1 MRASPANPRGGGA
14 ELKRALADLETAR
27 EQRDA
32 AQDALEA
39 ARVALANAQAALAQG
54 AAGNPQARAALGAT
68 LTERSSELE
77 TALKALPETD
87 GESEGRA
94 AARTALNATKAALD
108 ALARAVEE
116 AGPAAGPSAADA
128 HTALDRAETAVT
140 AALTAVNTARGLLE
154 DTPDAEAS
162 AALLQAQNALL
173 TAQVSL
179 TPVIRAELG
188 TARGDLATARGDLAD
203 AQSALG
209 MARAEVA
216 RLTREVAA
224 KDTGIRDAEGRA
236 ATLKTQLDAANA
248 EVARLEGALAAAVA
262 TAASAAAALRTQLAA
277 ANAEKDRI
285 QGLLD
290 AEEAAAAMLRTEKA
304 ALQTQLDERTAEL
317 DRRTVTFGENIVTPF
332 SGPRGS
338 QIVRTPRQPDLTLQ
352 FNDGFD
358 PRAGTATIA
367 NRAGYVAALA
377 SGGTAYAGMEI
388 PDPVAWDDDDDDV
401 KPILGTEASV
411 ATTEFPGRGYVL
423 RSGLRAVKAGPAN
436 GATADAQA
444 QGGYFPPERLILQGQ
459 RDAKGVKPANAVGAD
474 ARDGLLRA
482 TDDND
487 VLWRAW
493 DATWRASF
501 RFDPEGGA
509 NGEGS
514 FVMRFGG
521 GGDGALIFPD
531 LETFVAKRGA
541 GATTSDSGPLTA
553 DNRASSD
560 IAIHFGEP
568 SPDPFGE
575 RGYHWRLDAPG
586 GLADL
591 ERYPA
596 GHATGTEGDPVTTT
610 TATGNHGW
618 YDAAGSTQ
626 QTDGSDPLY
635 VTLAGDPLG
644 EPGGFYEALL
654 FNHAGDDA
662 EGEPRYMKY
671 AAYGL
676 FRYMDQ
682 GLGYHGADDAR
693 SPLNFYTA
701 YKDAPN
707 RLQAFHYGFDAF
719 DNESETAAP
728 LISSMTTDAQQIE
741 ATFNG
746 KTSGWFL
753 FANTQDRT
761 AGINQL
767 SNCGSAYNTEC
778 ATRYIGDML
787 RMRADVELRACIGG
801 ATQCAF
807 SADAGDEVDV
817 NKIAGAITGL
827 EYSPGAGA
835 GWTDRSTAAFPTAE
849 RRIAGSFRLS
859 GDIDTS
865 DGSFSGSVGTH
876 GYHSEA
882 SLDEVGATG
891 ATLTAK
897 RAHTNAVRQMANYWL
912 NPAGSLEGAFY
923 GPTNALEAAA
933 SWYATAYH
941 DETSLAGA
949 VGSFGAVCTEGCA
962 AAE

>member
-1 MRASPANPRGGGA
+1 M
-14 ELKRALADLETAR
+14 
-27 EQRDA
+27 
-32 AQDALEA
+32 
-39 ARVALANAQAALAQG
+39 
-54 AAGNPQARAALGAT
+54 
-68 LTERSSELE
+68 
-77 TALKALPETD
+77 
-87 GESEGRA
+87 
-94 AARTALNATKAALD
+94 
-108 ALARAVEE
+108 EE

-236 ATLKTQLDAANA
+236 ATLKMQLDAANA

-304 ALQTQLDERTAEL
+304 ALQTQLDDRTAEL

-444 QGGYFPPERLILQGQ
+444 QGGYYPPERLILQGQ
-459 RDAKGVKPANAVGAD
+459 RDAKGAKPANAVGAD

-521 GGDGALIFPD
+521 GDDGALIFPD

-682 GLGYHGADDAR
+682 GLGYHGADDDRPPA
-693 SPLNFYTA
+693 SDLNFYTA

-807 SADAGDEVDV
+807 SADEGDEVDV

-941 DETSLAGA
+941 DERSLAGA